1 MHLIQ
6 QRFSALR
13 ITDHNRFFL
22 NTYIGDVCK
31 ALATSLVSFVAIL
44 AGLHLARSVSFLDAV
59 FGDPITEP
67 VFYWGV
73 LGYSLLVWGLMNSL
87 FLFAMSRPWLVV
99 RALSVAFVV
108 DGLVGLVLSRNVA
121 YWYSVVG
128 LVAGTL
134 VFVLLTA
141 RDVVQGFRKM
151 DYYSYSA
158 Y

>member
-1 MHLIQ
+1 
-6 QRFSALR
+6 
-13 ITDHNRFFL
+13 
-22 NTYIGDVCK
+22 
-31 ALATSLVSFVAIL
+31 
-44 AGLHLARSVSFLDAV
+44 
-59 FGDPITEP
+59 
-67 VFYWGV
+67 
-73 LGYSLLVWGLMNSL
+73 
-87 FLFAMSRPWLVV
+87 MSRPWLVV